1 VSYLN
6 ARPLTDGLEAEPS
19 LRVVSDV
26 PSRLLGRLLA
36 GEVEIAL
43 CPIIDYQRAPVE
55 LCIVP
60 VGAIGSEGQTLTVRL
75 FADRPFSEVSRV
87 AVDGDSRTSVALLQ
101 VLLRDLYG
109 TVAQLEPLP
118 AGPPPQ
124 RLPPG
129 IDAILLIGDKVVTA
143 APSLPYQLD
152 LGEAWRSLTGLPFV
166 FATWLSPIT
175 SDLGELPEL
184 LRRCRDRNRHRVREL
199 AAAHAGAAGWPVALA
214 EHYLGIPLTSAS
226 ELGDR
231 PSGRST
237 NGLAPRR
244 LRRWHPGG
252 SGRRGRRRAAI
263 THRATDWPGWRRRL
277 RQPPV
282 PPRLPAIAL
291 EVERS
296 LSEKRLPA
304 RLLSLESRGRSWS
317 IRRRR

>member
-1 VSYLN
+1 MVTIGCVSYLN
-6 ARPLTDGLEAEPS
+6 ARPLIDGLEAEPS
-19 LRVVSDV
+19 LRVASDV

-36 GEVEIAL
+36 GEAEIAL

-75 FADRPFSEVSRV
+75 FAERPFSEVSRV

-166 FATWLSPIT
+166 FATWLSPIN
-175 SDLGELPEL
+175 SDLGGLPEL

-214 EHYLGIPLTSAS
+214 EHYLGTLLRYDIGQR
-226 ELGDR
+226 ELK
-231 PSGRST
+231 
-237 NGLAPRR
+237 
-244 LRRWHPGG
+244 
-252 SGRRGRRRAAI
+252 AI
-263 THRATDWPGWRRRL
+263 TTFWSKCQEAGLIGELRPLRLYPRAVFDEARVAVSRAT
-277 RQPPV
+277 
-282 PPRLPAIAL
+282 AA
-291 EVERS
+291 
-296 LSEKRLPA
+296 
-304 RLLSLESRGRSWS
+304 S
-317 IRRRR
+317 IQAGGCH

>member
-1 VSYLN
+1 MVTIGCVSYLN

-19 LRVVSDV
+19 LRVASDV

-75 FADRPFSEVSRV
+75 FAERPFSEVSRV
-87 AVDGDSRTSVALLQ
+87 AVDGDSRTSVALLL

-124 RLPPG
+124 RLPTG

-175 SDLGELPEL
+175 SDLGGLPEL

-214 EHYLGIPLTSAS
+214 EHYLGTLLRYDIGQR
-226 ELGDR
+226 ELK
-231 PSGRST
+231 
-237 NGLAPRR
+237 
-244 LRRWHPGG
+244 
-252 SGRRGRRRAAI
+252 AI
-263 THRATDWPGWRRRL
+263 TTFWSKCHEAGLLGELRPLRL
-277 RQPPV
+277 YP
-282 PPRLPAIAL
+282 L
-291 EVERS
+291 EVGGEGEVAGPRQITTPG
-296 LSEKRLPA
+296 EPI
-304 RLLSLESRGRSWS
+304 GPG
-317 IRRRR
+317 

>member
-1 VSYLN
+1 MVTIGCVSYLN
-6 ARPLTDGLEAEPS
+6 ARPLIDGLEAEPS
-19 LRVVSDV
+19 LRVASDV

-36 GEVEIAL
+36 GEAEIAL

-75 FADRPFSEVSRV
+75 FAERPFSEVSRV

-166 FATWLSPIT
+166 FATWLSPIN
-175 SDLGELPEL
+175 SDLGGLPEL

-214 EHYLGIPLTSAS
+214 EHYLGSVLRYDIGQR
-226 ELGDR
+226 ELK
-231 PSGRST
+231 
-237 NGLAPRR
+237 
-244 LRRWHPGG
+244 
-252 SGRRGRRRAAI
+252 AI
-263 THRATDWPGWRRRL
+263 TTFWSKCHEAGLLGELRPLRLYPLKTGGVGEGAGPRPIATPGE
-277 RQPPV
+277 PMGP
-282 PPRLPAIAL
+282 
-291 EVERS
+291 
-296 LSEKRLPA
+296 
-304 RLLSLESRGRSWS
+304 G
-317 IRRRR
+317 